1 MRVSPANSWISHDIV
16 GPNCHIF
23 VIIDDVCWWNDG
35 RGGKVLSTKVLH
47 LEQRQVLQV
56 CWFSFLVLS
65 SSGNFR
71 T

>member
-1 MRVSPANSWISHDIV
+1 
-16 GPNCHIF
+16 
-23 VIIDDVCWWNDG
+23 
-35 RGGKVLSTKVLH
+35 